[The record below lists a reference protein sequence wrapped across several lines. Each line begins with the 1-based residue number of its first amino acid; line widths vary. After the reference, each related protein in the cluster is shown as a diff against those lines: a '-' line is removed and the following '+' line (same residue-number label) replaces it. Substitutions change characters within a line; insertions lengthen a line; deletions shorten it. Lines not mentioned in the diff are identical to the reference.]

1 MRPPQRDSSHLARR
15 RVCTFIACCTH
26 ACAHGLTTLPDTAAA
41 RASTPAACWSPTRP
55 AVLYLAD
62 QSGSLE
68 VWDLLDRS
76 HEPSIRVTLAATPIM
91 SLSFNPMPTSASAAQ
106 QAAQQLL
113 AVGDATGAC

>member
-1 MRPPQRDSSHLARR
+1 MFFADTFSLGSHAP
-15 RVCTFIACCTH
+15 
-26 ACAHGLTTLPDTAAA
+26 LP
-41 RASTPAACWSPTRP
+41 SPAAWSPTRP

-62 QSGSLE
+62 QSGALE

-91 SLSFNPMPTSASAAQ
+91 SLSFNPLPPAASAAQ

-113 AVGDATGAC
+113 AVGDATGAWRVD